1 MANQLFNQLKNG
13 LRKADGPRPEKS
25 TVAIGFTKFQ
35 MLKMDLKKPRLVF
48 YDAQTDTFYDQGDS
62 TKIKK
67 TEWCKINQSNF
78 KKNVPMKNLQYYC
91 ILNESVVAESNK
103 YDK

>member
-13 LRKADGPRPEKS
+13 LRKADGAHPEHS

-35 MLKMDLKKPRLVF
+35 MVKMDLKKPRLVF
-48 YDAQTDTFYDQGDS
+48 YDKKTDTFYDQGDS

-67 TEWCKINQSNF
+67 SEWCKINESNF

-91 ILNESVVAESNK
+91 ILNEETVAESNK